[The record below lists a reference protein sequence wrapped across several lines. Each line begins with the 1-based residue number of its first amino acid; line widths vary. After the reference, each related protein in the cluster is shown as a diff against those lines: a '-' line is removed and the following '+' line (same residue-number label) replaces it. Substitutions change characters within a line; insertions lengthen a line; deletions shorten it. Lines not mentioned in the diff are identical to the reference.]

1 MAKNKMASATLDL
14 CRNTP
19 LIETLVESFVEGGY
33 KKPLKFDVIKINED
47 GIGSSASGG
56 GKSLRK
62 KGQLAK
68 MIHNE
73 VDADALNALNKLV
86 SHVINY
92 EDHIRHWRCG
102 LQWN

>member
-1 MAKNKMASATLDL
+1 MASATLDL

-33 KKPLKFDVIKINED
+33 KKPIKFDIIRINED
-47 GIGSSASGG
+47 GMGNNKTVGT
-56 GKSLRK
+56 KSLRK

-73 VDADALNALNKLV
+73 VDSDAINA
-86 SHVINY
+86 
-92 EDHIRHWRCG
+92 
-102 LQWN
+102 

>member
-33 KKPLKFDVIKINED
+33 KKPTKFEVIKINED
-47 GIGSSASGG
+47 SIGGTHTGS
-56 GKSLRK
+56 KSIRK

-68 MIHNE
+68 MIHTE
-73 VDADALNALNKLV
+73 VDSDAINALNKLV
-86 SHVINY
+86 PKKNKI
-92 EDHIRHWRCG
+92 
-102 LQWN
+102 